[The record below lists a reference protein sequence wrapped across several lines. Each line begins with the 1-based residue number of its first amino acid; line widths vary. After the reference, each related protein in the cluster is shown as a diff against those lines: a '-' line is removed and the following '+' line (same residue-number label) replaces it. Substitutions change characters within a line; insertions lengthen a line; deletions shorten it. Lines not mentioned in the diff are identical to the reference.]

1 MEQLVP
7 WWTDGL
13 HLNIESAGPYV
24 LAYKL
29 ELPQMDSLKRSD
41 FIHAMEKHK

>member
-1 MEQLVP
+1 MEQLVS
-7 WWTDGL
+7 WWTEGL

-29 ELPQMDSLKRSD
+29 ELPQMDSLKRSE
-41 FIHAMEKHK
+41 FTKAMENNK